1 MEGAPFFI
9 YDGHCYLLRFIEAVV
24 DLESRGFH
32 SFYYIEHYQM
42 QYMFNQNICSIKMFE
57 YYVKKKKKPLPI
69 VSRPSGPSFVKP
81 KKVSF
86 GPIGTECAG
95 SGRRPRG
102 GRRPT
107 GRACRLKARSARPE
121 PFRPESSPH
130 HRLFYAET
138 SIFTTSRNK

>member
-1 MEGAPFFI
+1 MENTATYSTTDWYLIAIYPLLLSLTLWKELHFFI

-24 DLESRGFH
+24 DSESRGFH

-42 QYMFNQNICSIKMFE
+42 QYMFNKNICSIRMFE

-69 VSRPSGPSFVKP
+69 VSRPSGPSLVKP

-107 GRACRLKARSARPE
+107 GEGL
-121 PFRPESSPH
+121 
-130 HRLFYAET
+130 
-138 SIFTTSRNK
+138 